1 MTTIL
6 GAAASGLAHYSLVVD
21 AAGNNVAN
29 INTAAF
35 KRSRVLGQGSP
46 STSAEPGMPRMGVAL
61 STVDVVHSSGAAYR
75 DEDPLHFAIQDDSF
89 FAVLHDDGSV
99 LYTRYGALSA
109 DSEGNITAPG
119 GRLLDPPLSLP
130 EGSTAPAIDAG
141 GVITALNAEGA
152 REEIGRLTLVRF
164 LNPQGLQEIGEG
176 LYRETANS
184 GPTIE
189 GNPGD
194 EGFGPIITGALEGS
208 NVDLAGEFTSLLV
221 AQRAYQACAKTFS
234 VGDQML
240 ALATDL
246 TQ

>member
-6 GAAASGLAHYSLVVD
+6 GAAAGGLAHYSLVVD

-35 KRSRVLGQGSP
+35 KRSRVVGQGSP
-46 STSAEPGMPRMGVAL
+46 STSAEPGIPRMGVAL
-61 STVDVVHSSGAAYR
+61 STVDVIHSPGAAFR
-75 DEDPLHFAIQDDSF
+75 DDDPLHFAIQDDAF
-89 FAVLHDDGSV
+89 FAVQHDDGSV
-99 LYTRYGALSA
+99 VYTRYGALSA
-109 DSEGNITAPG
+109 DAEGNITAPG
-119 GRLLDPPLSLP
+119 GRLLEPPLLLP
-130 EGSTAPAIDAG
+130 EASTAPVIDASG
-141 GVITALNAEGA
+141 IVTALNAEGV
-152 REEIGRLTLVRF
+152 REEIGRLSFLRF
-164 LNPQGLQEIGEG
+164 PNPQGLQEIGEG
-176 LYRETANS
+176 LYRESANS

-194 EGFGPIITGALEGS
+194 EGFAPIITGALEGS
-208 NVDLAGEFTSLLV
+208 NVDLVGEFTSLLV
-221 AQRAYQACAKTFS
+221 AQRAYQACARTFS